1 MSDENTSAVSP
12 LDHFRAQVAR
22 LPGSSA
28 PVAAPLEGGKED
40 REYPVNEML
49 HLLTA
54 YVDHLLVRVAELE
67 ARLQQAGI
75 AEFDHQLPPSA
86 YDTETGRYK
95 PNES

>member
-1 MSDENTSAVSP
+1 MSDANNTASP
-12 LDHFRAQVAR
+12 LDHFRAQVGK
-22 LPGSSA
+22 LPGSRA
-28 PVAAPLEGGKED
+28 PSVTPSGGSDDD

-67 ARLQQAGI
+67 ERLEQAGI
-75 AEFDHQLPPSA
+75 GEFHHEVSPSA

>member
-1 MSDENTSAVSP
+1 MSDDNAASP
-12 LDHFRAQVAR
+12 LDHFRAQVGK
-22 LPGSSA
+22 LPGLQASSV
-28 PVAAPLEGGKED
+28 PPEDGSDVD

-75 AEFDHQLPPSA
+75 GEFVHELPPSA
-86 YDTETGRYK
+86 YDTETGRYR